1 MDHSIE
7 MIVPS
12 FFVQVRA
19 VASESM
25 LIGVQSMGDAFERR
39 PNALNGLRLG
49 LALVV
54 LLWHSILLT
63 DRSWLSW
70 PLHQLLEE
78 VPVDAFFAVSGFL
91 LARSWTMRPRA
102 LEFVLAR
109 ASRLLP
115 GLWLCL
121 GLTAAVIA
129 PVVAPE
135 STLRDRATYML
146 GNAGVY
152 VSNRGV
158 TDDGQHLNLSLW
170 SLWWECCCYASM
182 LVLGSLRAL
191 RTATVAAIVC
201 VLWSWLLVLTVAGVW
216 SAIPGTLWVS
226 AVPRLGLMFALG
238 VMIWSVRARVPV
250 SGSLAALACVV
261 LILSLLMPNYHLLGA
276 PSVAYLCLWTSLAV
290 GARRWARPKV
300 DLSYG
305 TYLYGFPLQLVLV
318 RQGVDHWIPLT
329 LAAAPL
335 ATAMAWISWN
345 ACEAPAMKWV
355 KERRRSSQEEPS
367 RLTA

>member
-1 MDHSIE
+1 
-7 MIVPS
+7 
-12 FFVQVRA
+12 
-19 VASESM
+19 M
-25 LIGVQSMGDAFERR
+25 LFGVQSMGEAFERR

-91 LARSWTMRPRA
+91 LARSWTKRPRA
-102 LEFVLAR
+102 LEFALAR

-121 GLTAAVIA
+121 ALTAAVIA

-135 STLRDRATYML
+135 STLRDRATYAL

-152 VSNRGV
+152 MSHRGLAE
-158 TDDGQHLNLSLW
+158 DGQYLNLSLW

-182 LVLGSLRAL
+182 LVLGSRRAL
-191 RTATVAAIVC
+191 TAATVAAIAC

-238 VMIWSVRARVPV
+238 ALIWLVRARVPV
-250 SGSLAALACVV
+250 SGNLAAVASVV
-261 LILSLLMPNYHLLGA
+261 LFSSLLMPNYHLLGA
-276 PSVAYLCLWTSLAV
+276 PSVAYLCLWASLAV
-290 GARRWARPKV
+290 GARRWARPNV

-305 TYLYGFPLQLVLV
+305 TYLYGFPLQVVLV
-318 RQGVDHWIPLT
+318 RHGVDHWVPLT

-335 ATAMAWISWN
+335 ATAMAWISWK
-345 ACEAPAMKWV
+345 ACEAPALRWMQ
-355 KERRRSSQEEPS
+355 EHRRPRRREPS
-367 RLTA
+367 GLST

>member
-1 MDHSIE
+1 
-7 MIVPS
+7 
-12 FFVQVRA
+12 
-19 VASESM
+19 
-25 LIGVQSMGDAFERR
+25 MGEAFERR

-49 LALVV
+49 LALIV

-102 LEFVLAR
+102 LDFVLAR
-109 ASRLLP
+109 AGRLLP

-121 GLTAAVIA
+121 AVTAV
-129 PVVAPE
+129 VVAPLVAHE

-152 VSNRGV
+152 MSHRGLG
-158 TDDGQHLNLSLW
+158 DDGQYLNLSLW
-170 SLWWECCCYASM
+170 SLWWECCCYASI
-182 LVLGSLRAL
+182 LLLGCLRAL
-191 RTATVAAIVC
+191 RTATVAAIAC
-201 VLWSWLLVLTVAGVW
+201 TLWSWLLVLTVAGVW
-216 SAIPGTLWVS
+216 PAIPGTLWVS

-238 VMIWSVRARVPV
+238 ALIWLARDRVPV
-250 SGSLAALACVV
+250 SGKTAALACVV
-261 LILSLLMPNYHLLGA
+261 LMLSLLMPNYHLLGA
-276 PSVAYLCLWTSLAV
+276 ASVAYLCLWTSLAV
-290 GARRWARPKV
+290 GARRWARPRV

-305 TYLYGFPLQLVLV
+305 TYLYGFPLQVVLV
-318 RQGVDHWIPLT
+318 GHGVDHWIPLT

-335 ATAMAWISWN
+335 AVAMAWISWI
-345 ACEAPAMKWV
+345 ACEAPAMRWV
-355 KERRRSSQEEPS
+355 RERRRHSRREPLP
-367 RLTA
+367 LTA